1 MTSSDPRL
9 RRRRL
14 GVVHIVFFTVAASA
28 PLTVLG
34 GSVTTTFAV
43 TGVSGVPLS
52 FLLLAIALGLFAVG
66 YAAMSRFVANAGA
79 FYSYLA
85 HGLGPTWAVAG
96 AFTALLSYNA
106 IQISLY
112 GLFGAALGDLVDS
125 MTGLS
130 LPWWV
135 WGVAALIV
143 VGLLGMR
150 RVDLNANVLAV
161 LLVLECVAV
170 ALYDVG
176 AFIHPAAGHVVAAAL
191 APSSLF
197 VPGVGAVFAFGVA
210 AFIGFESG
218 AIYSEECNNPRVT
231 VARAT
236 FVAVGFTGLFYALS
250 SWAMVVTVG
259 PSDLQKQAAEHGPG
273 VVFAGLAAHWGN
285 GIAMLANLLFLTSV
299 FAALLSFHNGVAR
312 YLFALGRE
320 HVLPTALS
328 RVGVRSGGPVA
339 GSLAQ
344 SGLAVVVVSLF
355 ALSGADPVLRLF
367 TWLSG
372 MAAVGVVLLM
382 AGTSAAV
389 VGFFRTRPRGGTLWQ
404 RAVAPT
410 LATFALVAL
419 VVLLIGNFDS
429 LLGTD
434 PASPLRWILPA
445 FVLLA
450 AGVGAICATQLK
462 ALRPDIY
469 ATIGTTGGTLED
481 EEDGIVLELPALPRH
496 SAQTPGP
503 GRGGQVAGVSRPRA

>member
-1 MTSSDPRL
+1 MISSTDPRL

-43 TGVSGVPLS
+43 TGVTGVPLS
-52 FLLLAIALGLFAVG
+52 FLLLAVALGLFAVG
-66 YAAMSRFVANAGA
+66 YAAMSRSVANAGA

-85 HGLGPTWAVAG
+85 RGLGPTWAVAG

-112 GLFGAALGDLVDS
+112 GLFGAAFGDLVQS
-125 MTGLS
+125 MTGVS
-130 LPWWV
+130 LPWWA
-135 WGVAALIV
+135 WAAAALIV
-143 VGLLGMR
+143 VGLLGVR

-161 LLVLECVAV
+161 LLVLECAAV
-170 ALYDVG
+170 VLYDIG
-176 AFIHPAAGHVVAAAL
+176 AFTHPAAGHVVAAAL

-218 AIYSEECNNPRVT
+218 AIYSEECRNPRVT

-236 FVAVGFTGLFYALS
+236 FVALGFTGLFYALS

-259 PSDLQKQAAEHGPG
+259 PADLQKQTAEHGPG
-273 VVFAGLAAHWGN
+273 VVFAGLAAHWGD
-285 GIAMLANLLFLTSV
+285 GVATMANLLFLTSV

-320 HVLPTALS
+320 RVLPTALS
-328 RVGVRSGGPVA
+328 RVGTQSGGPVA
-339 GSLAQ
+339 GSMTQ
-344 SGLAVVVVSLF
+344 SGLAAVVVALF
-355 ALSGADPVLRLF
+355 ALFGADPVLQLF

-372 MAAVGVVLLM
+372 TAAVGVVLLM

-389 VGFFRTRPRGGTLWQ
+389 VGYFRTRPRGATLWQ
-404 RAVAPT
+404 RAIAPT

-419 VVLLIGNFDS
+419 LALLIGNFGS

-434 PASPLRWILPA
+434 PTSPLRWILPA
-445 FVLLA
+445 LVLLA

-469 ATIGTTGGTLED
+469 ATIGTTGGTLDDD
-481 EEDGIVLELPALPRH
+481 EEIIVLDLPTVPR
-496 SAQTPGP
+496 
-503 GRGGQVAGVSRPRA
+503 

>member
-1 MTSSDPRL
+1 MSSFDTRL

-14 GVVHIVFFTVAASA
+14 GVIHIVFFTVAASA

-43 TGVSGVPLS
+43 TGVTGVPLS
-52 FLLLAIALGLFAVG
+52 FLLLAVALGLFAVG
-66 YAAMSRFVANAGA
+66 YAAMSRSVANAGA

-96 AFTALLSYNA
+96 AFTAILAYNA
-106 IQISLY
+106 IQIGLY
-112 GLFGAALGDLVDS
+112 GLFGAALGDLVAS
-125 MTGLS
+125 ASGVS
-130 LPWWV
+130 LPWWA
-135 WGVAALIV
+135 WGAAALIM
-143 VGLLGMR
+143 VGVLGVR

-161 LLVLECVAV
+161 LLVLECIAV
-170 ALYDVG
+170 ALFDIG
-176 AFIHPAAGHVVAAAL
+176 AFAHPAEGQAVADAL
-191 APSSLF
+191 TPSSLF

-210 AFIGFESG
+210 AFVGFESG
-218 AIYSEECNNPRVT
+218 AIYSEECQNPRVT

-259 PSDLQKQAAEHGPG
+259 SADLQKQTAEHGPG
-273 VVFAGLAAHWGN
+273 VVFASLAAHWGD
-285 GIAMLANLLFLTSV
+285 GVATLANLLFLTSV

-320 HVLPTALS
+320 RVLPTALS
-328 RVGVRSGGPVA
+328 RVGPRSGGPVA

-344 SGLAVVVVSLF
+344 TSLAAAVVALF
-355 ALSGADPVLRLF
+355 ALFGADPVLQLF

-372 MAAVGVVLLM
+372 VAAVGVVLLM

-389 VGFFRTRPRGGTLWQ
+389 VGFFRNRPAGGTLWQ

-410 LATFALVAL
+410 LATIALVAL
-419 VVLLIGNFDS
+419 VALLIGNFDS

-434 PASPLRWILPA
+434 PTSPLRWILPA
-445 FVLLA
+445 LVLLA

-469 ATIGTTGGTLED
+469 ATIGTTGGVVDADD
-481 EEDGIVLELPALPRH
+481 EGIVLDLPAVPRWD
-496 SAQTPGP
+496 AQSPAT
-503 GRGGQVAGVSRPRA
+503 GRGGQVSGVSRPRA

>member
-1 MTSSDPRL
+1 MSSPGSQL
-9 RRRRL
+9 RRRQL
-14 GVVHIVFFTVAASA
+14 SVIHIVFFTVAASA

-43 TGVSGVPLS
+43 TGVTGIPLS
-52 FLLLAIALGLFAVG
+52 FLLLAVALGLFAVG

-96 AFTALLSYNA
+96 AFTAILSYNA

-112 GLFGAALGDLVDS
+112 GLFGAALGDLVES
-125 MTGLS
+125 ATGVS
-130 LPWWV
+130 LPWWA

-161 LLVLECVAV
+161 LLVLECIAV
-170 ALYDVG
+170 VLYDVG
-176 AFIHPAAGHVVAAAL
+176 AFTHPAAGHVVAAAL

-236 FVAVGFTGLFYALS
+236 FVALGFTGLFYALS

-285 GIAMLANLLFLTSV
+285 GIAMMANLLFLTSV

-344 SGLAVVVVSLF
+344 SGLAVVVVALF
-355 ALSGADPVLRLF
+355 ALSGADPVLQLF

-419 VVLLIGNFDS
+419 VALLIGNFDS

-445 FVLLA
+445 LVLLA

-469 ATIGTTGGTLED
+469 ATIGTTGGTLDD
-481 EEDGIVLELPALPRH
+481 EEDAIVLDLPALPRH
-496 SAQTPGP
+496 GAQPPGP
-503 GRGGQVAGVSRPRA
+503 GRGGQVSGVSRPRA

>member
-1 MTSSDPRL
+1 MTASGPQL

-34 GSVTTTFAV
+34 GGVTTTYAV
-43 TGVSGVPLS
+43 TGVTGVPLS
-52 FLLLAIALGLFAVG
+52 FIVLAVALALFAVG

-85 HGLGPTWAVAG
+85 HGLGPVAAVAG
-96 AFTALLSYNA
+96 AFTALISYNA
-106 IQISLY
+106 IQIGLY
-112 GLFGAALGDLVDS
+112 GLFGSAFGDLIGQ

-135 WGVAALIV
+135 WAAFALII
-143 VGLLGMR
+143 VGLLGIR

-161 LLVLECVAV
+161 LLVLECIAV
-170 ALYDVG
+170 LLYDIG
-176 AFIHPAAGHVVAAAL
+176 AFGHPAAGYAVEAAL
-191 APSSLF
+191 SPSSLF

-218 AIYSEECNNPRVT
+218 AIYSEEVRNPRVT

-236 FVAVGFTGLFYALS
+236 FVAVGFTGLFYAVS
-250 SWAMVVTVG
+250 SWAMIVTVG
-259 PSDLQKQAAEHGPG
+259 SGDIQKQATENGPG
-273 VVFAGLAAHWGN
+273 VVFAGLAEHWGDTVST
-285 GIAMLANLLFLTSV
+285 IANLLFLTSV

-320 HVLPTALS
+320 RVLPGPLS
-328 RVGVRSGGPVA
+328 RVGTRSGGPVA

-344 SGLAVVVVSLF
+344 TGVAIVVVAVF
-355 ALSGADPVLRLF
+355 AISGADPVLQLF

-372 MAAVGVVLLM
+372 MSAVGVVLLM

-389 VGFFRTRPRGGTLWQ
+389 VGFFRSRPTGASLWQ

-410 LATFALVAL
+410 LATLALVAL
-419 VVLLIGNFDS
+419 VVLLIGNFDA

-434 PASPLRWILPA
+434 PTSPLRWILPGL
-445 FVLLA
+445 VLLA
-450 AGVGAICATQLK
+450 AVAGGLWAVGLRSS
-462 ALRPDIY
+462 RPDVY
-469 ATIGTTGGTLED
+469 AAIGTTGGSLDDD
-481 EEDGIVLELPALPRH
+481 EEAVVLDLPATPR
-496 SAQTPGP
+496 QM
-503 GRGGQVAGVSRPRA
+503 